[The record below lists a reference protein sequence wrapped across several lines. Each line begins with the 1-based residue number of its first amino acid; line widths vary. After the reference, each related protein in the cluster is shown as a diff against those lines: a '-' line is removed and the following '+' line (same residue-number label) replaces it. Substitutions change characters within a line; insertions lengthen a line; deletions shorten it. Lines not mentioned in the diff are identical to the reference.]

1 MPKIVEINAD
11 ALPEIESALAKEK
24 NANVVRW
31 LLGIRLVAMKRTTTQ
46 VADELDVSDR
56 QVRRWTNRFLHGGI
70 EAMTPGVRSG
80 RPPLL
85 SSDDEERFKERI
97 RKGPTPEDGFSTWR
111 GSFVREVLS
120 REFGA
125 HYKGTGVYDL
135 LHRLGFSSLV
145 PRPRHPGSSPEAQE
159 RFQKKSCP
167 GRSAASRPVT
177 RISRSKSGSRT
188 RRASGS
194 KVR

>member
-56 QVRRWTNRFLHGGI
+56 QVRRWTRRYLDGGI
-70 EAMTPGVRSG
+70 EAMTPGARSG
-80 RPPLL
+80 RPSLL
-85 SSDDEERFKERI
+85 SSEDEERFKERI
-97 RKGPTPEDGFSTWR
+97 RRGPTPEDGFATWR
-111 GSFVREVLS
+111 GPFVREVLA

-125 HYKGTGVYDL
+125 HYKGTSVYDL

-145 PRPRHPGSSPEAQE
+145 PRPRHPGSSPEEQE

-167 GRSAASRPVT
+167 KRFAAPPPVT
-177 RISRSKSGSRT
+177 RIGRSRSGSRT

-194 KVR
+194 KER